1 MAERTIKIG
10 NQDVRMMYCTAS
22 ETGYENMTGKSV
34 EVFLIRPKYD
44 EDGKQTGFEPPL
56 ATLSDYITLAMA
68 SIVAAYAAKGQE
80 PPINSNYV
88 LFEATAE
95 EAKLL
100 VDTVA
105 ELRAEWYHVPDVV
118 KTNEPKEKEEQSP
131 NQ

>member
-1 MAERTIKIG
+1 
-10 NQDVRMMYCTAS
+10 MMYCTAS
-22 ETGYENMTGKSV
+22 ETGYENMTGKSA

-44 EDGKQTGFEPPL
+44 EDGKQIGFEPPL

-68 SIVAAYAAKGQE
+68 SIVAAYAAKDQE

-88 LFEATAE
+88 LFEATSE

-131 NQ
+131 NM

>member
-34 EVFLIRPKYD
+34 EVFLIRPNYD
-44 EDGKQTGFEPPL
+44 EDGKQIGFEPPL

-68 SIVAAYAAKGQE
+68 SIVAAYAAKDQE

-105 ELRAEWYHVPDVV
+105 QLRAEWYHVPDVV
-118 KTNEPKEKEEQSP
+118 KADKQDKDEKPK

>member
-34 EVFLIRPKYD
+34 GVFMVRTMYD
-44 EDGKQTGFEPPL
+44 DDGKQIGFEPPL

-68 SIVAAYAAKGQE
+68 SIVAAYAAKDQE

-105 ELRAEWYHVPDVV
+105 ELRAEWYHIPDVV
-118 KTNEPKEKEEQSP
+118 KTDKQDKDEKPK

>member
-34 EVFLIRPKYD
+34 EVFLIRPNYD
-44 EDGKQTGFEPPL
+44 EDGKQVGFEPPL

-68 SIVAAYAAKGQE
+68 SIVAAYAAKDQE

-118 KTNEPKEKEEQSP
+118 KTDKQDKDEKPK

>member
-1 MAERTIKIG
+1 
-10 NQDVRMMYCTAS
+10 MMYCTAS

-34 EVFLIRPKYD
+34 EVFMVRTIYD

-68 SIVAAYAAKGQE
+68 SIVAAYAAKDQE

-118 KTNEPKEKEEQSP
+118 KTDKQDKDEKPK

>member
-22 ETGYENMTGKSV
+22 ETGFESMSGKSV

-44 EDGKQTGFEPPL
+44 ENGEKIGFEPPL

-68 SIVAAYAAKGQE
+68 SIVAAYAAKDQE

-95 EAKLL
+95 EAQML
-100 VDTVA
+100 VDTVG

-118 KTNEPKEKEEQSP
+118 KTDKPQEKDEETK

>member
-10 NQDVRMMYCTAS
+10 NQDVRMMYSTAS

-44 EDGKQTGFEPPL
+44 EDGKQIGFEPPL

-68 SIVAAYAAKGQE
+68 SIVAAYAAKDQE

>member
-22 ETGYENMTGKSV
+22 ETGYENMSGKSV

-44 EDGKQTGFEPPL
+44 ENGEKIGFEPPL

-68 SIVAAYAAKGQE
+68 SIVAAYAAKDQE

-95 EAKLL
+95 EAQML

-105 ELRAEWYHVPDVV
+105 ALRAEWYHVPDVV
-118 KTNEPKEKEEQSP
+118 KTDKPQDKDEKPK

>member
-1 MAERTIKIG
+1 MAERTITIG

-34 EVFLIRPKYD
+34 EVFMVRTMYD
-44 EDGKQTGFEPPL
+44 DDGKQIGFEPPL

-68 SIVAAYAAKGQE
+68 SIVAAYAAKDQE

-105 ELRAEWYHVPDVV
+105 ELRAEWYHIPDVV
-118 KTNEPKEKEEQSP
+118 KTDKQDKDEKPK

>member
-1 MAERTIKIG
+1 MAERTIRIG

-34 EVFLIRPKYD
+34 EVFLIRPNYD
-44 EDGKQTGFEPPL
+44 EDGKQVGFEPPL

-68 SIVAAYAAKGQE
+68 SIVAAYAAKDQE

-100 VDTVA
+100 VETVA

-118 KTNEPKEKEEQSP
+118 KTDKPQDKDEKPK

>member
-34 EVFLIRPKYD
+34 EVFMVRTMYD
-44 EDGKQTGFEPPL
+44 DDGKQIGFEPPL

-68 SIVAAYAAKGQE
+68 SIVAAYAAKDQE

-105 ELRAEWYHVPDVV
+105 ELRAEWYHIPDVV
-118 KTNEPKEKEEQSP
+118 KNDKQDKDEKPK

>member
-1 MAERTIKIG
+1 M
-10 NQDVRMMYCTAS
+10 S
-22 ETGYENMTGKSV
+22 GKSV

-68 SIVAAYAAKGQE
+68 SIVAAYAAKDQE

-131 NQ
+131 NM

>member
-10 NQDVRMMYCTAS
+10 NQDVRMIYCTAS

-34 EVFLIRPKYD
+34 EVFMVRTMYD
-44 EDGKQTGFEPPL
+44 DDGKQIGFEPPL

-68 SIVAAYAAKGQE
+68 SIVAAYAAKDQE

-105 ELRAEWYHVPDVV
+105 ELRAEWYHIPDAV
-118 KTNEPKEKEEQSP
+118 KTDKQDKDEKPK

>member
-22 ETGYENMTGKSV
+22 ETGFENMSGKSV

-44 EDGKQTGFEPPL
+44 DEGKQIGFEPPL

-68 SIVAAYAAKGQE
+68 SIVAAYAAKDQE

-118 KTNEPKEKEEQSP
+118 KDDKPQDKDEKPK

>member
-1 MAERTIKIG
+1 MAERTLKIG

-34 EVFLIRPKYD
+34 EVFMVRTMYD
-44 EDGKQTGFEPPL
+44 DDGKQIGFEPPL

-68 SIVAAYAAKGQE
+68 SIVAAYAAKDQE

-105 ELRAEWYHVPDVV
+105 ELRAEWYHIPDVV
-118 KTNEPKEKEEQSP
+118 KTDKQDKDEKPK

>member
-22 ETGYENMTGKSV
+22 ETGYEKMTGKSV
-34 EVFLIRPKYD
+34 EVFMVRTMYND
-44 EDGKQTGFEPPL
+44 DGKQIGFEPPL

-68 SIVAAYAAKGQE
+68 SIVAAYAAKDQE

-95 EAKLL
+95 EAKML
-100 VDTVA
+100 VDTVV
-105 ELRAEWYHVPDVV
+105 ELRAEWYHIPDVV
-118 KTNEPKEKEEQSP
+118 KTDKQDKDEKPK

>member
-34 EVFLIRPKYD
+34 EVFLIRPIYD
-44 EDGKQTGFEPPL
+44 EDGKQTGFEPQL

-68 SIVAAYAAKGQE
+68 SIVAAYAAKDQE

-105 ELRAEWYHVPDVV
+105 ELRAEWYHIPDVV
-118 KTNEPKEKEEQSP
+118 KTDKQDKDEKPK

>member
-34 EVFLIRPKYD
+34 EVFMVRTMYD
-44 EDGKQTGFEPPL
+44 DDGKQIGCEPPL

-68 SIVAAYAAKGQE
+68 SIVAAYAAKDQE

-105 ELRAEWYHVPDVV
+105 ELRAEWYHIPDVV
-118 KTNEPKEKEEQSP
+118 KTDKQDKDEKPK

>member
-1 MAERTIKIG
+1 MAERTINIG

-34 EVFLIRPKYD
+34 EVFMVRTMYD
-44 EDGKQTGFEPPL
+44 DDGKQIGFEPPL

-68 SIVAAYAAKGQE
+68 SIVAAYAAKDQE

-118 KTNEPKEKEEQSP
+118 KTDKQDKDEKPK

>member
-1 MAERTIKIG
+1 
-10 NQDVRMMYCTAS
+10 MMYCTAS

-34 EVFLIRPKYD
+34 EVFMVRTMYD
-44 EDGKQTGFEPPL
+44 EDGKQIGFEPPL

-68 SIVAAYAAKGQE
+68 SIVAAYAAKDQE

-131 NQ
+131 NQEKGEQSPNM

>member
-34 EVFLIRPKYD
+34 EVFLIRPNYD
-44 EDGKQTGFEPPL
+44 EDGKQVGFEPPL

-68 SIVAAYAAKGQE
+68 SIVAAYAAKDQE

-105 ELRAEWYHVPDVV
+105 ELRAEWYQVPDVV
-118 KTNEPKEKEEQSP
+118 KTDKQDKEEKP
-131 NQ
+131 KNQ

>member
-1 MAERTIKIG
+1 
-10 NQDVRMMYCTAS
+10 
-22 ETGYENMTGKSV
+22 MTGKSV
-34 EVFLIRPKYD
+34 EVFMVRTMYD
-44 EDGKQTGFEPPL
+44 DDGKQIGFEPPL

-68 SIVAAYAAKGQE
+68 SIVAAYAAKDQE

-118 KTNEPKEKEEQSP
+118 KTNEPKEKEKQSP

>member
-34 EVFLIRPKYD
+34 EVFLIRPNYD
-44 EDGKQTGFEPPL
+44 EDGKQIGFEPPL

-68 SIVAAYAAKGQE
+68 SIVAAYAAKDQE

-118 KTNEPKEKEEQSP
+118 KTDKQDKDEKPK

>member
-1 MAERTIKIG
+1 
-10 NQDVRMMYCTAS
+10 MMYCTAS
-22 ETGYENMTGKSV
+22 ETGYENMTGKSA

-44 EDGKQTGFEPPL
+44 EDGKQIGFEPPL

-68 SIVAAYAAKGQE
+68 SIVAAYAVKDQE

-105 ELRAEWYHVPDVV
+105 ELRAEWYHIPDVV
-118 KTNEPKEKEEQSP
+118 KTDKQDKDEKPK

>member
-10 NQDVRMMYCTAS
+10 NQDVRIMYCTAS
-22 ETGYENMTGKSV
+22 ETGYENMAGKSV
-34 EVFLIRPKYD
+34 EVFMVRTMYD
-44 EDGKQTGFEPPL
+44 DDGKQIGFEPPL

-68 SIVAAYAAKGQE
+68 SIVAAYAAKDQE

-118 KTNEPKEKEEQSP
+118 KTDKPQDKDEKPK

>member
-1 MAERTIKIG
+1 MAERTLKIG

-22 ETGYENMTGKSV
+22 ETGYENMSGKSV
-34 EVFLIRPKYD
+34 EVFMVRTMYD
-44 EDGKQTGFEPPL
+44 DDGKQIGFEPPL

-68 SIVAAYAAKGQE
+68 SIVAAYAAKDQE

-105 ELRAEWYHVPDVV
+105 ELRAEWYHIPDVV
-118 KTNEPKEKEEQSP
+118 KTDKQDKDEKPK

>member
-22 ETGYENMTGKSV
+22 ETGYENITGKSV
-34 EVFLIRPKYD
+34 EVFMVRTMYD
-44 EDGKQTGFEPPL
+44 DDGKQIGFEPPL

-68 SIVAAYAAKGQE
+68 SIVAAYAAKDQE

-105 ELRAEWYHVPDVV
+105 ELRAEWYHIPDVV
-118 KTNEPKEKEEQSP
+118 KTDKQDKDEKPK